1 VVEDDELVGEMLVR
15 KMLLED
21 RSVFDW
27 RMLELQGNVL

>member
-21 RSVFDW
+21 RSVFDR
-27 RMLELQGNVL
+27 RMPELERNVL